1 MDLVIIILLCIIS
14 LALIWQFVG
23 YPLFMAVL
31 ALYYNKNELKDYDYE
46 PYISIVVPTY
56 NEEST
61 IGKRL
66 YNLFELNYPKDRYE
80 IIVVDSG
87 SNDGTADIVKRIQV
101 ENGSNSVPLKLA
113 MENER
118 RGKASAINL
127 GKRNANGDIVLVTD
141 ANCLFNLDVLKEI
154 GPHFKD
160 SRVGAVG
167 GRYVVLTPSNA
178 ITLSEE
184 YRWDIEYLMLRGES
198 VLDSAAFFHG
208 EINAWRKD
216 LVDADVRM
224 LSEDLDMC
232 VSIRKKGY
240 RVIYEPGAV
249 VYELAPATSIDQFK
263 KRKRTGI
270 GTIQNIF
277 KHITYFLPPK
287 DLYAL
292 IIFPSHK
299 TIPMLSPFLFLA
311 VAILYLLAWNISI
324 IAIHF
329 LLTLLIFIILLIILM
344 SVKSMLIENR
354 SPKQHLSLLFI
365 PRVVYYVLL
374 NEYIILSAWLGY
386 FFGSYSVLWDKVEST
401 RNEAC

>member
-14 LALIWQFVG
+14 LVLIWQFVG

-31 ALYYNKNELKDYDYE
+31 ALYYNKNELKDYTYQ

-56 NEEST
+56 NEESA
-61 IGKRL
+61 IGKRI

-87 SNDGTADIVKRIQV
+87 SNDGTADIVKKIHA
-101 ENGSNSVPLKLA
+101 ENSSNNVPLKLVV
-113 MENER
+113 ENER

-127 GKRNANGDIVLVTD
+127 GKRYANGDIVLVTD
-141 ANCLFNLDVLKEI
+141 ANCLFNLDVLREI
-154 GPHFKD
+154 GPHFNDPK
-160 SRVGAVG
+160 VGAVG